1 MSRRPALLKI
11 STLALTLLASGALQ
25 AETPKADMPGKGDVP
40 PTQLGQ
46 RLDGSPVTI
55 APQSGKAYVIAF
67 WASWC
72 APCVEELPILA
83 SIQQIAGP
91 AQMQVIAVNIEDR
104 PVYKRLESKLQESG
118 LTSAFDPDKIAR
130 KAYGVVG
137 VPHMVIVGRDGRIQ
151 AVRVGYGKTTLE
163 GMAQD
168 LNRAL
173 AVPPAQA
180 STLAPAGSAP

>member
-1 MSRRPALLKI
+1 MSRLPVLLKI
-11 STLALTLLASGALQ
+11 ASLALPLLAAGALQ
-25 AETPKADMPGKGDVP
+25 AATPSPDMPGKGDVP

-46 RLDGSPVTI
+46 RLDGSPVTLD
-55 APQSGKAYVIAF
+55 PKSGKAYVIAF

-91 AQMQVIAVNIEDR
+91 AQMQVITVNIEDR

-137 VPHMVIVGRDGRIQ
+137 VPHMVIVGRDGRIN
-151 AVRVGYGKTTLE
+151 AVRIGYGKTTLE

-173 AVPPAQA
+173 AA
-180 STLAPAGSAP
+180 APAASAP

>member
-1 MSRRPALLKI
+1 MSRRPILLKI
-11 STLALTLLASGALQ
+11 MALALTLLTAASLQ
-25 AETPKADMPGKGDVP
+25 AATPKDDRPGKGDVP

-46 RLDGSPVTI
+46 RLDGSPVTLDLH
-55 APQSGKAYVIAF
+55 SGKAYVIAF

-91 AQMQVIAVNIEDR
+91 SQMQVITVNIEER
-104 PVYKRLESKLQESG
+104 QVYKRLESKLKESG
-118 LTSAFDPDKIAR
+118 LISAFDPDQIAR
-130 KAYGVVG
+130 QAYGVVG
-137 VPHMVIVGRDGRIQ
+137 VPHMVIVGRDGRINS
-151 AVRVGYGKTTLE
+151 VRIGYGKTTLE

-173 AVPPAQA
+173 AAAPTP
-180 STLAPAGSAP
+180 APASSAP